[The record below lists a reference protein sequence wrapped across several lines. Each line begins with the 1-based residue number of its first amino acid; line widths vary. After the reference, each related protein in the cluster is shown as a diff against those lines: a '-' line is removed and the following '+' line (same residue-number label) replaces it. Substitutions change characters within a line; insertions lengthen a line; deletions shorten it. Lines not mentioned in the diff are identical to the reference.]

1 MRPSIA
7 LMLVLSITGSVLAFE
22 QFYIL
27 TGGGPDNST
36 ITLVMALYRQAFV
49 LFDLGKASAIGIA
62 LLLFLVVLNGLQLLL
77 LRQPKEDR

>member
-1 MRPSIA
+1 
-7 LMLVLSITGSVLAFE
+7 
-22 QFYIL
+22 
-27 TGGGPDNST
+27 
-36 ITLVMALYRQAFV
+36 V